1 MPVTAGKT
9 EKDISQR
16 KQYAKGGL
24 GRRYWDLRDRA
35 ALQYLRGE
43 SMLDAGCGE
52 GITLEKIMTTFPQ
65 ARVEGLDSD
74 PENIAICRTHN
85 LPAVQGS
92 LYNLP
97 YPNEDFDSCLLM
109 EVIEHLDDPQKAIK
123 ELARVMR
130 PKGRL
135 VIVFP
140 KDKAMLMARIACLR
154 FREAMFDPGHV
165 RQWNIRDVSKLLSEC
180 ALTMET
186 ARHLP
191 CPFPFS
197 LHGLVVGRKT

>member
-97 YPNEDFDSCLLM
+97 YPNEDFDSCLNYAKEFVKEELKINIM
-109 EVIEHLDDPQKAIK
+109 PYILFYKADI
-123 ELARVMR
+123 R
-130 PKGRL
+130 
-135 VIVFP
+135 
-140 KDKAMLMARIACLR
+140 
-154 FREAMFDPGHV
+154 
-165 RQWNIRDVSKLLSEC
+165 NI
-180 ALTMET
+180 
-186 ARHLP
+186 
-191 CPFPFS
+191 
-197 LHGLVVGRKT
+197 G